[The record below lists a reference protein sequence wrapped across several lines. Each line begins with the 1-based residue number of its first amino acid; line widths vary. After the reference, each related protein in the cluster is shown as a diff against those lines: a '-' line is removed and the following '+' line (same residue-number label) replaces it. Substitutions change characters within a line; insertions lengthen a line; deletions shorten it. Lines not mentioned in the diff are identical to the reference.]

1 MLIIKCLNILSQTR
15 KTEMETPSEKWHA
28 MPCQTPCSDPGI
40 VKGQTVLLGEDCWV
54 IALKILLKH

>member
-1 MLIIKCLNILSQTR
+1 
-15 KTEMETPSEKWHA
+15 METPSEKWHA